1 MESMGNLRRTNMNG
15 ELRLEDIGKEV
26 VLMGWVQKRRN
37 LGSLVFID
45 LRDTTGITQ
54 VVFDDK
60 VSEAAFLKAEKIR
73 TEYVIAVKGKV
84 KQRQSIN
91 SDMETGD
98 IEVFVEELKIL
109 SEAETTPIYIKD
121 NDDVSENMRLKY
133 RYLDIRKKTLQNNLK
148 TRHLIT
154 RSIREFLDNE
164 GFTDIETPMLTK
176 PTPEGA
182 RDYLVPSRVH
192 SGNFYAL
199 PQSPQLLKQLL
210 MIGGMEKYY
219 QITKCFRDEDLRA
232 NRQPEFTQVDIE
244 MSFVDT
250 EDIIDINEKLMKKV
264 FKDIKNIDIPTPFKR
279 MSYSEA
285 MEKYGS
291 DKPDTRFGFELIK
304 LNDIVKNSEFK
315 VFKDTIA
322 NGGDVKAI
330 NIKGYGD
337 SFSKKGISKLES
349 LAKTFGAKG
358 LAWIKIEEEINSPII
373 KFLREEEKRE
383 ILELTEAEIG
393 DLILIVADKKE
404 TVSTVLGNLR
414 VDIAKKLDIINK
426 DIFEILWIIDF
437 PLLEFDEEENRYV
450 SKHHPFTH
458 PVEED
463 IALFDTEPE
472 KIKAKAYD
480 LVINGDEIGG
490 GSIRINNIDLQKN
503 MLNKLGISEEEAEN
517 KFGFLLEALKYGVP
531 PHGGIAYGLD
541 RLVMTLL
548 NIDNIRDVI
557 AFPKTQSASCLL
569 TEAPTAVDIKQ
580 MDELG
585 ITLSEN

>member
-291 DKPDTRFGFELIK
+291 DKPDTRFGIELIK